1 MLVFNIQHFSTH
13 DGPGIRTV
21 IFMKG
26 CPLSCAW
33 CHNPEGKGFSP
44 EISFDAARCVLCG
57 RCAVCPVKAH
67 SFDGINTFDRTKCTV
82 CGKCAEVCPTGA
94 LEIVGREYTVD
105 EILREVG
112 RDAVFYGEDGG
123 VTVSGG
129 EPFAD
134 AESMISLLMALKA
147 AGYNT
152 AVETSGIASA
162 KNLRSSAA
170 YCDLFLYDLKLSE
183 KSREYVG
190 VDSGELLSGL
200 GVLDEVSARVRL
212 RCPIIPGVNDNPEH
226 IAFIAMTADSHA
238 SVESIE
244 LEPYHPLGLRK
255 YKNLGVDAAFRHEKK
270 LAPEKL
276 TELLTELRKLTKK
289 TAFCDAE

>member
-1 MLVFNIQHFSTH
+1 MLIFNIQHFSTH

-21 IFMKG
+21 IFIKG
-26 CPLSCAW
+26 CLLSCAW
-33 CHNPEGKGFSP
+33 CHNPEGKGFRP
-44 EISFDAARCVLCG
+44 ELSFDAARCVLCK
-57 RCAVCPVKAH
+57 RCEVCPGKAH
-67 SFDGINTFDRTKCTV
+67 SFDGGHVLDRTKCRV
-82 CGKCAEVCPTGA
+82 CGKCAGVCPTGA
-94 LEIVGREYTVD
+94 LEVVGREYTVA

-134 AESMISLLMALKA
+134 AESLISLLKALKA

-152 AVETSGIASA
+152 AVETSGFASA
-162 KNLRSSAA
+162 EDLRSSAA
-170 YCDLFLYDLKLSE
+170 YCDLFLYDLKLFE

-190 VDSGELLSGL
+190 VDSGELISGL
-200 GVLDEVSARVRL
+200 GVLDGVGARVRL

-226 IAFIAMTADSHA
+226 IAFIAKTADSHA

-255 YKNLGVDAAFRHEKK
+255 YKNFGVDAAFGYEKK

-276 TELLTELRKLTKK
+276 TELLTVLRKLTKK
-289 TAFCDAE
+289 TVFCDAK